1 MLSLIYNYLIINF
14 VLLFFTFNINKN
26 FFKIDRNIYLLNLF
40 YHLGITII
48 YINLFKD
55 GAADYKTY
63 LALTNYEKLSI
74 STFISSELINSIVSI
89 FKYNLLFNDFNLI
102 LLFSLISFF
111 GILIFIKNLQ
121 KIGVEKKI
129 TNLIYLLPGIHF
141 WTCMPGKDS
150 LILFF
155 LSFFFYFYIDRK
167 LIISACFLFFVFLIR
182 PHIGLIFILSIAI
195 TEFFILKEYK
205 KKLYI
210 ILSTFFL
217 LTIIFNN
224 EIIQSSII
232 NINIETDNIF
242 IKILTKLNDFSS
254 KYQYTTTHYENT
266 NILFNVI
273 NYILFPIKFLVKNNS
288 LIVNSSILIELIS
301 FIFLIF
307 LINKQKKIL
316 KLDKKIF
323 FFLSICCLIYLSI
336 LPQILFN
343 YGLNVRQKWMI
354 IPFLIYLS
362 FLLKSL
368 YVKINKA

>member
-155 LSFFFYFYIDRK
+155 W
-167 LIISACFLFFVFLIR
+167 
-182 PHIGLIFILSIAI
+182 
-195 TEFFILKEYK
+195 
-205 KKLYI
+205 
-210 ILSTFFL
+210 L
-217 LTIIFNN
+217 LTDSF
-224 EIIQSSII
+224 
-232 NINIETDNIF
+232 
-242 IKILTKLNDFSS
+242 
-254 KYQYTTTHYENT
+254 TH
-266 NILFNVI
+266 
-273 NYILFPIKFLVKNNS
+273 
-288 LIVNSSILIELIS
+288 
-301 FIFLIF
+301 
-307 LINKQKKIL
+307 
-316 KLDKKIF
+316 
-323 FFLSICCLIYLSI
+323 
-336 LPQILFN
+336 
-343 YGLNVRQKWMI
+343 
-354 IPFLIYLS
+354 
-362 FLLKSL
+362 
-368 YVKINKA
+368 